1 MPRQN
6 FQEREP
12 ALDVRGRPHDSL
24 MREPQTQNNYVDA
37 QIKFHENELNRLRA
51 MVRRE
56 EPAHVMRREV
66 PINTAESLDTYQPLR
81 RKPIPVGQPLY
92 EKDANSSF
100 ASEYPEI

>member
-1 MPRQN
+1 
-6 FQEREP
+6 
-12 ALDVRGRPHDSL
+12 

-37 QIKFHENELNRLRA
+37 QIKFHESELNRLKT

-56 EPAHVMRREV
+56 EPVQYMRRLEPAHVMRREV
-66 PINTAESLDTYQPLR
+66 PVINTAESLESYQPLR
-81 RKPIPVGQPLY
+81 RKPIPVGQPLF